1 LNIRIFYDEIKYRI
15 RGVKNVKNL
24 IEKVIMGENKIPGD
38 LNFIFTNDKKLREL
52 NMKFLKHDY
61 FTDVIAFSYSDNNII
76 NGEIYISIDTVRIN
90 GINYKVSLNKEII
103 RVMIHGTLHLCGMD
117 DKTKSERILMRKRED
132 RWLEE
137 FKEK

>member
-1 LNIRIFYDEIKYRI
+1 MNIRIFYDEIKYRI

-76 NGEIYISIDTVRIN
+76 KGEIYISIDTVRIN
-90 GINYKVSLNKEII
+90 AINYKVSSNKEII
-103 RVMIHGTLHLCGMD
+103 RVIIHGTLHLCGMD
-117 DKTKSERILMRKRED
+117 DKTKSEQILMRKRED